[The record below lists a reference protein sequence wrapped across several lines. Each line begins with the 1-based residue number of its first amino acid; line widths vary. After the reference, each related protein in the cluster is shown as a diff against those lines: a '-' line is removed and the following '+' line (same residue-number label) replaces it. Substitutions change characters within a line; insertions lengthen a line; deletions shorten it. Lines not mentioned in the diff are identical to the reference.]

1 MERTLLEALS
11 KGAMLDNELKERG
24 TAQDPSEAG
33 RESNKLLCQEKGS
46 PSGLSRDKV
55 DGGVSQDHSAKDE
68 ALETGQDA
76 PSSGDICNS
85 MQRLLQV
92 EDYTNEG
99 KV

>member
-76 PSSGDICNS
+76 PRYNFAMNGFTWSTSSIHLTS
-85 MQRLLQV
+85 S
-92 EDYTNEG
+92 
-99 KV
+99 